1 MPVENDPITEQ
12 TLAIKNRAAVVQI
25 VEQQRGV
32 ADPAFASSL
41 RLGAQVKITLTRDE
55 PLASRQPPLEG
66 VLHDCPART
75 DLGDA
80 LVAAHPLHG
89 VEQGLLER
97 RVTSR
102 MRPVALGAVVQ
113 NLPVTK
119 AVERARRQ
127 RRAALVLGAV
137 TLGLDDQHRRPRTTK
152 GMHVGQPVG
161 ERLVAKREAAMRVEL
176 LRL

>member
-1 MPVENDPITEQ
+1 M
-12 TLAIKNRAAVVQI
+12 
-25 VEQQRGV
+25 
-32 ADPAFASSL
+32 
-41 RLGAQVKITLTRDE
+41 RDE
-55 PLASRQPPLEG
+55 PLACRQLRLKG
-66 VLHDCPART
+66 VLYGGTART

-102 MRPVALGAVVQ
+102 IRPVSLGAVVQ
-113 NLPVTK
+113 NLPVAK

-127 RRAALVLGAV
+127 RRVALVLRAV

-152 GMHVGQPVG
+152 GAHVGQPIG
-161 ERLVAKREAAMRVEL
+161 ERLVAKCEAAMRVEL
-176 LRL
+176 LLL